1 LSDHFATCWKH
12 EYLTFLREFHHTSGN
27 NNQEIKVGDVVLV
40 HDDSP
45 RISQKMA
52 VIGELILGA
61 DGFVRVANICTS
73 NGKTN
78 RPITKLYPLRGE
90 QFY

>member
-1 LSDHFATCWKH
+1 M
-12 EYLTFLREFHHTSGN
+12 
-27 NNQEIKVGDVVLV
+27 VLV

-78 RPITKLYPLRGE
+78 RTITKLYPLEVNSPTEFTPEESPLTMNRMAKGC
-90 QFY
+90 